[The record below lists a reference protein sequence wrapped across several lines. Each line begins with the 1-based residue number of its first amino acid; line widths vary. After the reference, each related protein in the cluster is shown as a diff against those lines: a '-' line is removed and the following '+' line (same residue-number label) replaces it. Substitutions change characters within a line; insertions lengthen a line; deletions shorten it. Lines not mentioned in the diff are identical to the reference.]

1 MKDLKICTSPMASLA
16 PSATLAISAKAKA
29 LEYAAADGD
38 ANFIRENNDEMV
50 ALYSDILQKIREA
63 L

>member
-1 MKDLKICTSPMASLA
+1 MTVRSLLFVWRATDL
-16 PSATLAISAKAKA
+16 SAKAKA

-38 ANFIRENNDEMV
+38 REFIRENNDEML
-50 ALYSDILQKIREA
+50 AQYSDTLEKIKAA